1 LHDSNRRA
9 KTLSFAIDTTDDE
22 TAMPYFPLKQR
33 LKIALGGFV
42 SFVGFILLIFAFL
55 TTTKA
60 ANLESVIQ
68 NELIAVAMV
77 VGILDILCGFLL
89 FRKRRK

>member
-1 LHDSNRRA
+1 
-9 KTLSFAIDTTDDE
+9 
-22 TAMPYFPLKQR
+22 MPYFPLKQR

-42 SFVGFILLIFAFL
+42 SFVGFILLIFVFL

-60 ANLESVIQ
+60 ANLESVMQ
-68 NELIAVAMV
+68 NELIAVAVV
-77 VGILDILCGFLL
+77 VGVLDILCGFIL

>member
-1 LHDSNRRA
+1 
-9 KTLSFAIDTTDDE
+9 
-22 TAMPYFPLKQR
+22 MPYFPLKQR

-60 ANLESVIQ
+60 ANLESIIQ
-68 NELIAVAMV
+68 NELIVVAMV
-77 VGILDILCGFLL
+77 VGILDILCGYLL